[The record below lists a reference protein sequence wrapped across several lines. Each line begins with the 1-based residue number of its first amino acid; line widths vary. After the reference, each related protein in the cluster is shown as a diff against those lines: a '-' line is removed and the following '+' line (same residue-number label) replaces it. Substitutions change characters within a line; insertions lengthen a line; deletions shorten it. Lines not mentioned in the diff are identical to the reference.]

1 MSRLLVS
8 LALGV
13 ALSPVLAN
21 ETTVALLGCEYQ
33 LELPSTPAMK
43 DGRPAFGT
51 SLGPSRVALLGNRI
65 PAYRIECQGFSRLP
79 PKAETAMVDDMLE
92 QTQRMK
98 LLDFQHSV
106 DGTRLGTV
114 VEYSG
119 IEVRSG
125 QRFVVSGRNI
135 LGFSSVL
142 SIVITEP
149 AATYPS
155 AETRRVLRSLRR

>member
-8 LALGV
+8 LTLGL
-13 ALSPVLAN
+13 ALSPVFAN
-21 ETTVALLGCEYQ
+21 EATVALHGCEYQ
-33 LELPSTPAMK
+33 LELPATPIIA
-43 DGRPAFGT
+43 DGRPVIGSA
-51 SLGPSRVALLGNRI
+51 LGPSRVATLRNRI
-65 PAYRIECQGFSRLP
+65 PAYRVECQGFSRLP
-79 PKAETAMVDDMLE
+79 PQAGTAMIDDMLE
-92 QTQRMK
+92 QTQRMN

-106 DGTRLGTV
+106 DDTRLGTV

-135 LGFSSVL
+135 LGFTSVM

-149 AATYPS
+149 ADTYPS
-155 AETRRVLRSLRR
+155 QETQRVLRSLRR